1 MAKKHKPNNR
11 MKGSNDMHSE
21 EPDIIENDFVEAPA
35 PTPEPV
41 VEVPASE
48 PVSAPA
54 PAPAPEP
61 AAETKQESGK
71 LMNVDIFGRVRHI
84 TIPNMK

>member
-1 MAKKHKPNNR
+1 

-21 EPDIIENDFVEAPA
+21 ESNIVENDFVEAPASA

-41 VEVPASE
+41 VEV
-48 PVSAPA
+48 SAPA
-54 PAPAPEP
+54 PTPEPAPAPQP
-61 AAETKQESGK
+61 AAENKHDSGK
-71 LMNVDIFGRVRHI
+71 LVSVDVFGHVRHI